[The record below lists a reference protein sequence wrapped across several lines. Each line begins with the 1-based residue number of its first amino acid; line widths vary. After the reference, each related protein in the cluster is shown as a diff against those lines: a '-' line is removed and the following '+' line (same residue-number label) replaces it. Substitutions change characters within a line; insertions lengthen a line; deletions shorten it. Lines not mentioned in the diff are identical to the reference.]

1 MGSFRTGVKQCG
13 VDEARWGRPSRL
25 LPVIL
30 IDLIPKAHSIHD
42 GQFEMNVTLLEVIGL
57 RPQAYTLFMV
67 AGFLGLKG
75 RVEEGIH

>member
-1 MGSFRTGVKQCG
+1 M
-13 VDEARWGRPSRL
+13 DEARWGRPSRL